1 MEMRVVK
8 GSIWMMLFLEA
19 GSGSPDE
26 CLRHVAPMEMV
37 TLRHKDKVR
46 EEMER
51 IRWQKER
58 RAKNEKNP
66 RCWNRTGDPVITT
79 LLTFV
84 STVTC
89 STTELRAAL

>member
-1 MEMRVVK
+1 MRVVK

-46 EEMER
+46 EEMEGFDGKKR
-51 IRWQKER
+51 DGQKT
-58 RAKNEKNP
+58 KK
-66 RCWNRTGDPVITT
+66 I
-79 LLTFV
+79 
-84 STVTC
+84 
-89 STTELRAAL
+89 RAAGIEPATL